1 MLLMFP
7 HSYQSLVCVQY
18 GSLAGQQRGLGLKSS
33 QYIWGV
39 MGNFVARA
47 NFRAIK
53 GIVHG
58 KGLYLMV
65 LEMAEVWH
73 ERYIW
78 KMQNVSQELEPEFRS
93 LFLQQ

>member
-1 MLLMFP
+1 
-7 HSYQSLVCVQY
+7 
-18 GSLAGQQRGLGLKSS
+18 
-33 QYIWGV
+33 

-78 KMQNVSQELEPEFRS
+78 KMQNVSQELEPEFWS
-93 LFLQQ
+93 LFSQQ